1 MRIDSASR
9 RSMKTDVEIAAEL
22 NKIFGESD
30 GREGDATERD
40 GEAPTAISD
49 SRQTDTDQR
58 ELATLRESNSK
69 EDAGRTSGETE
80 SRVSQPGADPNSK
93 RKTGTRRRWV
103 M

>member
-1 MRIDSASR
+1 MAKAKI
-9 RSMKTDVEIAAEL
+9 EAEL
-22 NKIFGESD
+22 NNLFRESD
-30 GREGDATERD
+30 GRQADAIERD
-40 GEAPTAISD
+40 GEAKAAISD
-49 SRQTDTDQR
+49 SRQTDPDQR